1 MAENKT
7 SEIRIEKAA
16 ILELLRTA
24 RIMKR
29 QLKILKGMRLDKE
42 ERKMLK
48 EAIGSVEDDFNL
60 FQI

>member
-1 MAENKT
+1 MAGNNT
-7 SEIRIEKAA
+7 SGIRIEKTA

-29 QLKILKGMRLDKE
+29 QLKILKGMRLDDE